1 MIMHIKLLLY
11 FINSS
16 ESWDVGK
23 DKDFKQISLYYQ
35 INMMKDGSMEE
46 VLAHWSYST
55 GKI

>member
-1 MIMHIKLLLY
+1 MHIKLLLY

-16 ESWDVGK
+16 KSWDVGK

-46 VLAHWSYST
+46 VLAHWSYSM